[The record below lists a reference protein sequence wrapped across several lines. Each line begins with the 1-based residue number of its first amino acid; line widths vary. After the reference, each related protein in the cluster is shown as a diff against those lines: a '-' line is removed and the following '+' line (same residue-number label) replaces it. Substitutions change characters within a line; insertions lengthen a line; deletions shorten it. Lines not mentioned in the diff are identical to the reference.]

1 MPNNTQPQLWKTQL
15 GSNADVNTLP
25 DTSSGGEASM
35 KELFP
40 ARTQLPL
47 DAGGVAPTRADF
59 NALFKLLGDNVYF
72 VQHGGI
78 YAWDSTISYDKGAL
92 ALYGSVAY
100 VSLADA
106 NRGNTPGASP
116 AWSAV
121 ALMTDVNRSTPAGS
135 LMAYAGTS
143 SVPDGWLLCNGAAV
157 SRTAYATL
165 FAVIGTAYGA
175 GNGSTTFALPDY
187 RDRVLQGASASHA
200 AGTYIAAGL
209 PNITG
214 SRLMQHNYIGAGWDG
229 ALSYSKIGESWTTA
243 NLKFVEAGVDN
254 LVYAFNASKSNTLY
268 GRARTVQPPAAAI
281 QYLIKY

>member
-1 MPNNTQPQLWKTQL
+1 MATNTQPAIWTAQL
-15 GSNADVNTLP
+15 GSNADVNALP
-25 DTSSGGEASM
+25 ETSSGGEASM

-47 DAGGVAPTRADF
+47 DAGGVAPARADF

-92 ALYGSVAY
+92 ALHGSVAY

-106 NRGNTPGASP
+106 NQGNTPGASP

-143 SVPDGWLLCNGAAV
+143 SVPDGWLLCNGALI
-157 SRTAYATL
+157 SRTAYASL
-165 FAVIGTAYGA
+165 FAVIGTSYGT
-175 GNGSTTFALPDY
+175 GDGSTTFALPDY
-187 RDRVLQGASASHA
+187 RGRVLQGADDSHA

-214 SRLMQHNYIGAGWDG
+214 RARLTNKIIGVGVYDTSG
-229 ALSYSKIGESWTTA
+229 ALYASSDLWTMGVPSYTSNESMSS
-243 NLKFVEAGVDN
+243 LM
-254 LVYAFNASKSNTLY
+254 LSASNSSTLY
-268 GRARTVQPPAAAI
+268 GASDTVQPPASSV